1 MAGQPVALDS
11 LSPQELVEVSKQL
24 ETEINGLVQH
34 AVALQQTAGKF
45 AAAGQAVEFLQDQK
59 QGQPLLLPLTDS
71 LYVSGTLES
80 VDTVLLEVGTGY
92 FVELIKSRQ
101 TALAQVNAVLDRHVA
116 AQSPSATAR
125 A

>member
-24 ETEINGLVQH
+24 ETDINGLVQN

-59 QGQPLLLPLTDS
+59 QGARRH
-71 LYVSGTLES
+71 SGEDGLM
-80 VDTVLLEVGTGY
+80 G
-92 FVELIKSRQ
+92 
-101 TALAQVNAVLDRHVA
+101 ALWCAL
-116 AQSPSATAR
+116 
-125 A
+125 